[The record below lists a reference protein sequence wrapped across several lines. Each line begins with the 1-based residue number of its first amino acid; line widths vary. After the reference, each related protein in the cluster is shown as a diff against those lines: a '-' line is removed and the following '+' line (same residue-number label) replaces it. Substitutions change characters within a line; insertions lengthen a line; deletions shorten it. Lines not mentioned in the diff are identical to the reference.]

1 MTFRTRLFL
10 SSLLAAAVTLFVAA
24 ALVSWS
30 VRRSLDER
38 IERGLI
44 NEARLAAETLSHRQ
58 AATPAE
64 LDAEADALGRLV
76 SARVTFIGPD
86 GTVVGDSELPAEA
99 LKTLENHAGRPEV
112 QQARREG
119 LGIARR
125 YSDTLKTDMLYV
137 AVEIHSPAAPGLS
150 EIRLAL
156 PLTEIGEQLATV
168 RRSAWA
174 AMAVGLLAALLIAWG
189 ASALLSRRVR
199 AIAELAERYAAGDL
213 SSQAGDYGSD
223 EIGFVARV
231 LDESMR
237 EIGSRATQRET
248 DRARMEAILN
258 GMSEGVMVITP
269 QGRLQLVNEAARRM
283 LKVDEPPEG
292 RHYLEIAR
300 HPDIAAQI
308 NGALHGLAGEGRELA
323 LLGEAGATFVARGAP
338 VASAAGRGAVLVL
351 HDITDLRKADRIRR
365 DFVANVSHELRTPL
379 TAVRGYVE
387 ALLDGVSDASEARR
401 FLETIARHTF
411 RMERLVRDLLRLARL
426 DAGQEPLDRMTCA
439 VDSLFSAVIADVGAE
454 LEARSQHVVQ
464 DVASEAAVL
473 SGDPAKLHDALR
485 NLLHNATSYAPEGSA
500 IVMAA
505 RRKDDR
511 MILSVADSGPGIPEA
526 DLPRLFE
533 RFYRVDKARSRNARD
548 PGGTGLGLAI
558 VKHLIGLHGGRV
570 TAANRPEG
578 GAIFTVEIPAPK
590 QAEVPGT
597 LPPEGGSHTE

>member
-10 SSLLAAAVTLFVAA
+10 SSLLASGITLVVAA

-30 VRRSLDER
+30 VRRSLDDR
-38 IERGLI
+38 IVRGLI

-64 LDAEADALGRLV
+64 LDAEADAIGGLV
-76 SARVTFIGPD
+76 SARVTFISPD
-86 GTVVGDSELPAEA
+86 GTVVGDSELTPAELA
-99 LKTLENHAGRPEV
+99 TLENHAGRPEI

-125 YSDTLKTDMLYV
+125 YSATLKTDLLYV
-137 AVEIHSPAAPGLS
+137 AVEVHNPAAPGLS
-150 EIRLAL
+150 EMRLAL
-156 PLTEIGEQLATV
+156 PLTEIDEQLAAV
-168 RRSAWA
+168 RRSAFV
-174 AMAVGLLAALLIAWG
+174 AMSIGLLAALAVAWG
-189 ASALLSRRVR
+189 ASAVLSRRVR
-199 AIAELAERYAAGDL
+199 AIADVAERYAAGDL
-213 SSQAGDYGSD
+213 SAPAGDFGTD
-223 EIGFVARV
+223 EIGIVARV

-258 GMSEGVMVITP
+258 GMSEGVLVITP
-269 QGRLQLVNEAARRM
+269 QGRLQLVNNAARRM
-283 LKVDEPPEG
+283 LKVDDAPEG

-308 NGALHGLAGEGRELA
+308 NGALHGLSGEGRELA
-323 LLGEAGATFVARGAP
+323 LPGDAGATFVARGAP

-387 ALLDGVSDASEARR
+387 ALLDGVSDAAEGRR

-426 DAGQEPLDRMTCA
+426 DAGQEPLDRVLCA
-439 VDSLFSAVIADVGAE
+439 VDSLFSAVIADVSSE

-464 DVASEAAVL
+464 QIAPEAAVV

-485 NLLHNATSYAPEGSA
+485 NLLHNATSYAPEGST
-500 IVMAA
+500 IVMMAE
-505 RRKDDR
+505 RKDDR
-511 MILSVADSGPGIPEA
+511 IALSVADAGPGIPEA
-526 DLPRLFE
+526 DLSRVFE
-533 RFYRVDKARSRNARD
+533 RFYRVDKARSRTVRD

-558 VKHLIGLHGGRV
+558 VKHLIGLHGGTV
-570 TAANRPEG
+570 AVVNRPEG
-578 GAIFTVEIPAPK
+578 GAIFTVEIPAPR
-590 QAEVPGT
+590 QDETV
-597 LPPEGGSHTE
+597 